1 MDKNAIKKYA
11 VWARRELIERVSQR
25 ALVYGITAKDA
36 GDPNTES
43 VNGHL
48 LSQAEK
54 RQRQAL
60 IRNIKE
66 KGYEQ
71 VMEEVA
77 YTWFNRFAALR
88 FMEVNGYLPSH
99 IRVFTNDAGEFKPQ
113 ILAEA
118 IHLELDGL
126 DMNKVY
132 ELESANKSEELF
144 KYLLIVQCNALNS
157 ILPGMFQRIE
167 DYTELL
173 LPDYLLREGSVIE
186 QMVTT
191 IPEEDWTDQVQII
204 GWLYQYY
211 NTEPK
216 DQVFVDLKKNIKI
229 TKENIPAA
237 TQLFTPDWIV
247 HYMVENSLG
256 RLWLEGHPN
265 DALKSEWKYYL
276 DEAEQ
281 EPDVQ
286 AQLAAI
292 RKEYAALKPEEIR
305 VIDPCMGSGH
315 ILCVLFDVLVRIYED
330 YGYTAREAAVKIVEN
345 NLWGLDIDE
354 RAAQLSYFAVMMKA
368 RQYDRRFFTRKV
380 QPHVY
385 AIEESNGITSA
396 PMHDMGM
403 NLSQEEYGEAVKQAM
418 RLVEEMHD
426 AKEYGSI
433 IHVTPCDWDLLR
445 RFAAPIEEEGQLHLD
460 IHGEVEAA
468 ARLQKLINIGET
480 LAQKYDVVVTN
491 PPYMG
496 GRNMNDKLSGFIKTN
511 YADYKSDF
519 FSAFV
524 VRCSEMAKGCGKLGF
539 FTPYVWMFLQ
549 SYEKMRSFLY
559 SKTIET
565 LIQFEYS
572 AFEEATVPVCTF
584 AFSNNSIRNKKGCY
598 RSIVNRLVSRLIY
611 DFMYLG
617 RDRSVPLKK
626 SVLHPEAPV
635 SK

>member
-1 MDKNAIKKYA
+1 
-11 VWARRELIERVSQR
+11 
-25 ALVYGITAKDA
+25 
-36 GDPNTES
+36 
-43 VNGHL
+43 
-48 LSQAEK
+48 
-54 RQRQAL
+54 
-60 IRNIKE
+60 
-66 KGYEQ
+66 
-71 VMEEVA
+71 
-77 YTWFNRFAALR
+77 
-88 FMEVNGYLPSH
+88 
-99 IRVFTNDAGEFKPQ
+99 
-113 ILAEA
+113 
-118 IHLELDGL
+118 
-126 DMNKVY
+126 
-132 ELESANKSEELF
+132 
-144 KYLLIVQCNALNS
+144 
-157 ILPGMFQRIE
+157 
-167 DYTELL
+167 
-173 LPDYLLREGSVIE
+173 
-186 QMVTT
+186 
-191 IPEEDWTDQVQII
+191 
-204 GWLYQYY
+204 
-211 NTEPK
+211 
-216 DQVFVDLKKNIKI
+216 
-229 TKENIPAA
+229 
-237 TQLFTPDWIV
+237 
-247 HYMVENSLG
+247 
-256 RLWLEGHPN
+256 
-265 DALKSEWKYYL
+265 
-276 DEAEQ
+276 
-281 EPDVQ
+281 
-286 AQLAAI
+286 
-292 RKEYAALKPEEIR
+292 
-305 VIDPCMGSGH
+305 
-315 ILCVLFDVLVRIYED
+315 
-330 YGYTAREAAVKIVEN
+330 
-345 NLWGLDIDE
+345 
-354 RAAQLSYFAVMMKA
+354 MKA